1 MQAHQDETGESV
13 FSNDLNSICSQKYSH
28 KQKVTSVHTIDPFVW
43 SQRC

>member
-28 KQKVTSVHTIDPFVW
+28 
-43 SQRC
+43 